1 MADVYLLG
9 QADDLATLTPEDSPD
24 TVALCLQTGPLDQ
37 EARLPLYAL
46 MHGLVLDDAKSF
58 EYLDRAL
65 SEEGPYL
72 MGVDDRFPDL
82 LAGLEE
88 SELEATV
95 DHWHACAAV
104 EAACMRR
111 RCNIGLP
118 CMAILTRPPCMQWL
132 SIAGRPACNGYLTQA
147 ALHAMTI

>member
-104 EAACMRR
+104 EA
-111 RCNIGLP
+111 L
-118 CMAILTRPPCMQWL
+118 AIDKDDLTKFLFELANLCKIRDQNPELDLYLFCE
-132 SIAGRPACNGYLTQA
+132 GY
-147 ALHAMTI
+147 